1 MLVEP
6 PRPHVPA
13 RAGLTIAPSSL
24 LRAAVSAAA
33 LALALLSRGDAVVL
47 AVLLG
52 AAAWHLPSAGAV
64 LAALVA
70 SSWRWG
76 STSLEALAGD
86 QAVLGAAGLVGPGRA
101 AASAWVAALAVV
113 LASPATRWRRLR
125 IEALRGGAAAERPL
139 LDVGVATSAAASG
152 AVSAAIVA
160 GPSLG
165 GDWWLRA
172 LATVVAAAAA
182 LAVGRLRHEHRRAI
196 DVAALLAGLVAVVL
210 AAGDAP
216 TWWGTVDRAA
226 LHTGIALGGAVASI
240 AVVGG
245 LAVVAMGHRRA

>member
-1 MLVEP
+1 M
-6 PRPHVPA
+6 
-13 RAGLTIAPSSL
+13 
-24 LRAAVSAAA
+24 SAAA
-33 LALALLSRGDAVVL
+33 LALAVLSRGDALVV
-47 AVLLG
+47 AALLG

-101 AASAWVAALAVV
+101 AASAWLAALAVV

-125 IEALRGGAAAERPL
+125 SVAGRGRAGERPL
-139 LDVGVATSAAASG
+139 LDVGVAVSAAASG

-160 GPSLG
+160 GPGLG
-165 GDWWLRA
+165 GEWWLRVV
-172 LATVVAAAAA
+172 ATVVAATAS
-182 LAVGRLRHEHRRAI
+182 LAVGRVRHERGRI
-196 DVAALLAGLVAVVL
+196 VDVVALVAGVLAVAL

-216 TWWGTVDRAA
+216 TWWGTLDRAA
-226 LHTGIALGGAVASI
+226 LHTGIALGGAVAAI